1 MGRIPVLLARALMRS
16 SGIRQSSA
24 RHASASTVAQRRAL
38 STTFG
43 SQGAEA
49 LEQETERKAGWM
61 LKGIAAV
68 TLTYVGFNVFPL
80 MGDSMVK
87 HSVALLRTQD
97 PYFKRSGASRL
108 TLIATD
114 DDRRLRIVNAG
125 GVAGLVN
132 MLESATDDETRRE
145 AVKALTTIS
154 QIDAAIEALDATGV
168 QPLLVNLACSSLDLE
183 SQQYATTLLERLS
196 FMTAA
201 GIGRLMRPSLSATGR
216 LSCHAASDS
225 FDWFWSMSSSVVL

>member
-1 MGRIPVLLARALMRS
+1 MGKIPVLLTRSLMRS
-16 SGIRQSSA
+16 SGIRQLSA
-24 RHASASTVAQRRAL
+24 RHASASTLSCGMKISQRRAL

-132 MLESATDDETRRE
+132 MLESATDDETCRE
-145 AVKALTTIS
+145 AVKALAVIS

-168 QPLLVNLACSSLDLE
+168 QPLLVNLAGSSLDLE

-196 FMTAA
+196 VRKS
-201 GIGRLMRPSLSATGR
+201 G
-216 LSCHAASDS
+216 SDQ
-225 FDWFWSMSSSVVL
+225 

>member
-1 MGRIPVLLARALMRS
+1 MGSKTMLLAAALMRS
-16 SGIRQSSA
+16 AGIRESCA
-24 RHASASTVAQRRAL
+24 PRASTLIFSAHTRSCGTKVVQRRAF

-49 LEQETERKAGWM
+49 LEEETERKAGWM
-61 LKGIAAV
+61 LKGIAAA

-87 HSVALLRTQD
+87 HSVALLRTHD

-114 DDRRLRIVNAG
+114 DERRLRIVNAG
-125 GVAGLVN
+125 GVAALVR

-145 AVKALTTIS
+145 AVKALATIS
-154 QIDAAIEALDATGV
+154 EIDAAVEALDATGV
-168 QPLLVNLACSSLDLE
+168 QSLLVTLAGSSVDLE

-196 FMTAA
+196 KWK
-201 GIGRLMRPSLSATGR
+201 SA
-216 LSCHAASDS
+216 SEQ
-225 FDWFWSMSSSVVL
+225 